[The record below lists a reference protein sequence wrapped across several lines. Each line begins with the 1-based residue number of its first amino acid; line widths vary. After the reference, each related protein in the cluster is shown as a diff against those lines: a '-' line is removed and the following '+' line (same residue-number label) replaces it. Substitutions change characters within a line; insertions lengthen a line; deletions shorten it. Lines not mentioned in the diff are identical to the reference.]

1 MRNGTPIRR
10 SPTKRIEI
18 LLGTRLQ
25 AESGTSHRKQRPGA
39 LSSRYTKSLPLVSRD
54 AVPGRSSLTSPDA
67 VPTKPAPSA
76 RHSASPGR
84 KAWVN
89 QKTCVSTFCAASPA
103 QAFCPARL
111 AIFQT
116 QISVRP
122 SLPASVPRDVKI
134 NRQPELIESRVS
146 RSKQSPL
153 PKINRQLSCP
163 ACPDEGRESA
173 TRWRSNGSGDL
184 LAQPAIFANPEFL
197 IKTPSRIEIPVSARK
212 QRTGAF
218 LIETRSMC
226 FENPDFSARE
236 GVHSN
241 KMRPFQLLNLRG
253 GAGERSVGLGCLYLV
268 RRWRTLSLR
277 SFPST
282 VLPSRRARAALITAP
297 ICFSESAPASAI
309 ASSMAWVTS

>member
-1 MRNGTPIRR
+1 MRSGTPIRR
-10 SPTKRIEI
+10 SPAAAIEI
-18 LLGTRLQ
+18 LLGTRMQ
-25 AESGTSHRKQRPGA
+25 AKSGACHRKQRPGS
-39 LSSRYTKSLPLVSRD
+39 LSTRYTKG
-54 AVPGRSSLTSPDA
+54 VPIAHL
-67 VPTKPAPSA
+67 
-76 RHSASPGR
+76 
-84 KAWVN
+84 
-89 QKTCVSTFCAASPA
+89 C
-103 QAFCPARL
+103 
-111 AIFQT
+111 
-116 QISVRP
+116 
-122 SLPASVPRDVKI
+122 KI